1 MRKSSLFALACVSS
15 VMLLVSGCGSSA
27 SSDYKS
33 ASRNSAEGAYA
44 TEAAAEYDYGMYDTA
59 AGEAEYSEEAYDGNG
74 GSTGPQVEEQ
84 QNQNRKLITTVN
96 LTAETEDLSETII
109 SVENKVKELGGYIE
123 SSNVYNGSNSKY
135 STRDA
140 NLTIRIP
147 ASRLDEFVDSV
158 EGNTNIT
165 RKSVTVDDVTLKYVD
180 TESRKNSLKTEEK
193 RLLDIMEKA
202 ETIEDIIAIEDK
214 LADVRYELESIE
226 SQLRSY
232 DNLVDYST
240 IILYVTEVAKYTP
253 VEKESAF
260 TRMGNGFMESVQSIA
275 DGFVELCVAF
285 VSSIPQIIVFLL
297 VVCIIVF
304 IVKKILDVSK
314 RNNAKKLAAGQAMMA
329 GGYPNAQMV
338 RPNGY
343 QAPLQGQNQKN
354 GQQAQPEQGKMP
366 ADGQASKPMQNQ
378 NPANTQASQANQNPV
393 NTQTPQASKNP
404 DSEKKSSDTNSE
416 TK

>member
-44 TEAAAEYDYGMYDTA
+44 TETAAEYDYGMYDTAAA

-304 IVKKILDVSK
+304 IVKKIMDISK
-314 RNNAKKLAAGQAMMA
+314 RNNAKKLAAGQAIMA
-329 GGYPNAQMV
+329 AGYQNAQMV
-338 RPNGY
+338 SPNGFK
-343 QAPLQGQNQKN
+343 APVQGQNQVN
-354 GQQAQPEQGKMP
+354 V
-366 ADGQASKPMQNQ
+366 
-378 NPANTQASQANQNPV
+378 QASQPVQNQ
-393 NTQTPQASKNP
+393 KP
-404 DSEKKSSDTNSE
+404 DNEKKSGDANSE
-416 TK
+416 VK